1 MTIKE
6 LVGPIANYI
15 AAANAQDVEAVMA
28 SFNEGAVV
36 RDEGRTIEGLAAIKA
51 WKESSKVKYRY
62 TVEPLNA
69 TEDGTTVNL
78 RARVTGDFAGS
89 PTELTYRFALGDGK
103 IISLEIL

>member
-1 MTIKE
+1 MNLNLPLALTTYLDAE
-6 LVGPIANYI
+6 ARSDTEVLANCF
-15 AAANAQDVEAVMA
+15 AAD
-28 SFNEGAVV
+28 AVV

-51 WKESSKVKYRY
+51 WKKSSQAKYRY
-62 TVEPLNA
+62 TVEPLHA
-69 TEDGTTVNL
+69 TQDGTTVIL